1 MGFDDGCRCPCKR
14 AIGARG
20 APGRNA
26 ESEKTN
32 PNNEFKAKLAL
43 TTIQR

>member
-1 MGFDDGCRCPCKR
+1 MGFDDRCRCPCKG

-26 ESEKTN
+26 ETEKTN
-32 PNNEFKAKLAL
+32 PNNEFKGEIALA
-43 TTIQR
+43 TIQR